1 MTTATPFPGHD
12 TALLKASPRRTLC
25 AMEVDFLERAES
37 ATFETQG
44 DFIVLTAKL
53 RRQPQSASAPSPAPS
68 RPNMRRV
75 SFEVDVEKLHLLQ
88 EALFDAPRR
97 LAKLESYMKLLRDLA
112 TSEGFMAEYGPDDPR
127 FASAFDMATEAV
139 RAMIMREGEMFG
151 ELFDLIDADQNI
163 SKAA

>member
-1 MTTATPFPGHD
+1 MNTATPFPGHD
-12 TALLKASPRRTLC
+12 TALPKAHPRRTLC

-37 ATFETQG
+37 ATIETQG

-53 RRQPQSASAPSPAPS
+53 RRKPQDVSAASPAPS

-75 SFEVDVEKLHLLQ
+75 SFEVDVERLHLLQ

-97 LAKLESYMKLLRDLA
+97 LAKLESYLKLLRDLA
-112 TSEGFMAEYGPDDPR
+112 TSDRFMQEYGLDDPR

-139 RAMIMREGEMFG
+139 RAMAMREGAAFDD
-151 ELFDLIDADQNI
+151 LLDLIDAEENI
-163 SKAA
+163 SAAA